1 MNEISEYLFPVDKSN
16 TLSGIN
22 LNCLGEDVHV

>member
-1 MNEISEYLFPVDKSN
+1 MNEISEYLFHVDKSN